1 MMTARQI
8 ADYFLALQDDESGDL
23 ISNLKL
29 QKLLYFAQG
38 LYLASFG
45 GQPLFP
51 ESIFAWKHGPVV
63 PDIYHAFKD
72 YKSDSI
78 PRPIDLDFSVYSDP
92 IKEFLNEIYDV
103 FGQFSAWKLRNMSHE
118 TPSYQ
123 RAEAFSEE
131 ITHESMRDYFKC
143 YIKA

>member
-38 LYLASFG
+38 LYLASTG
-45 GQPLFP
+45 PPLF
-51 ESIFAWKHGPVV
+51 EEKIFAWKHGPVV

-72 YKSDSI
+72 YKAGSI
-78 PRPIDLDFSVYSDP
+78 PRPIDLDFSVYSDA

-118 TPSYQ
+118 TLPYKI
-123 RAEAFSEE
+123 AEEDSEE
-131 ITHESMRDYFKC
+131 ITHDSMRDYFKC
-143 YIKA
+143 YLKA